1 MTQQKKFVQAEVLSV
16 DISIYVR
23 YKFPS
28 KSQTLFNKMIQKQM
42 FKDENYDGQTTA
54 NSQND
59 QGCKYKVKQIKP
71 QQMGNDHLQ
80 K

>member
-1 MTQQKKFVQAEVLSV
+1 
-16 DISIYVR
+16 
-23 YKFPS
+23 
-28 KSQTLFNKMIQKQM
+28 MIQKQM
-42 FKDENYDGQTTA
+42 FKDENYDGHTTA